1 MNFRDILEVD
11 FVTDDMDGTATTVKV
26 GKGSSADKLRTKN
39 MKQDRR
45 YRDAYV
51 NSEGYD
57 D

>member
-1 MNFRDILEVD
+1 MSFRDILEVD

-26 GKGSSADKLRTKN
+26 GKGSSTDKLRTKN